1 MPTRPRLPSRALTL
15 AVFLASACA
24 GAVAAAPGVPETRTL
39 ANGLQVVILED
50 HALPLAAVSLWVRA
64 GSKDEIDS
72 SAGYA
77 HYLEHLVQRGND
89 TVGPYEYQRLS
100 HRWGGSLSVR
110 SNYDRTHITVTGVA
124 AALPEMV
131 AAAADMAL
139 HAGLKDPEIDLELG
153 PLSQEI
159 RTYYDEPA
167 SVAFLETMRAT
178 FPRHPYRY
186 PPLGKLQ
193 TLGRLKH
200 EPLSS
205 FYRNLYVPNNMVL
218 AIAGD
223 LDPARAAALAEASFG
238 KARKSATLPPRPAPP
253 AGFAGHDDIE
263 KRLDLKEPWATLAFA
278 APGYRH
284 PDRPAF
290 EVLARAL
297 GAGTA
302 SPISAALVGEKLA
315 AQAQVLYYRLED
327 AGMLYVAT
335 SPATRELSY
344 DAANVALR
352 EIVNIKKTGLDA
364 AALKILTDGIL
375 REERLRAETIAQQA
389 EGLGEAALFG
399 GIRYYWDLPP
409 AYRRLTPADV
419 NRVVSAWLVG
429 DNLRV
434 VLILPKDT
442 PPLAEGPKK
451 KFHDTLESLGHAA
464 KEPGGP
470 GFQRTLYPAAE
481 ASRVAADAWGDPRDA
496 RGPKDPQ
503 RLALEN
509 GLTVVTQEDHRRSL
523 VGVSLH
529 LKVGSGDDPAGKEG
543 LGNLTGHLLLGGP
556 TASGLGGILK
566 GGDRVAVL
574 PAIQVSRDTTEVRLL
589 LDAADLEPGLRAL
602 AEALRRPLPADLPFE
617 AVRGGIRAALERSD
631 RDAGFVSLELFH
643 EKVYA
648 GHPYGHA
655 TAGTLAGLQAVR
667 REDVEA
673 LRARALRPDGAILSV
688 AGDLPSAETARL
700 VRDLFGDWKAGAAAD
715 PAGNAAGQAVAR
727 AGDAPAPETAAA
739 ALPPSATQGARAGE
753 FTRSVQSQQSSVIV
767 GVPGVSID
775 HPDFQGVR
783 FLGSALTILA
793 FEDMVFKRRAAF
805 SAAAMPEG
813 LRDGGSLAIGVVA
826 TPVRRDEAV
835 FDVQRLMRRLAL
847 EDLSPKD
854 IEDMERVQAGMQA
867 ADAQGVLALASSL
880 GYREACGLGA
890 PSLRQSL
897 LPARELVPPRVKELA
912 ARYLRPESWIVI
924 KAGPPSP

>member
-1 MPTRPRLPSRALTL
+1 
-15 AVFLASACA
+15 
-24 GAVAAAPGVPETRTL
+24 VPETRTL
-39 ANGLQVVILED
+39 ANGLQLVVLED
-50 HALPLAAVSLWVRA
+50 HAMPLAAVSLWVRA
-64 GSKDEIDS
+64 GSKHEIDS

-110 SNYDRTHITVTGVA
+110 SNYDRTHITLTGVA

-139 HAGLKDPEIDLELG
+139 HAGLKDHEIDLELG

-159 RTYYDEPA
+159 RTYYDEPS

-223 LDPARAAALAEASFG
+223 LDPVRTAALAEAAFG
-238 KARKSATLPPRPAPP
+238 KARKSGTLPPRPAPP

-263 KRLDLKEPWATLAFA
+263 KRLDLKEPWTTLAFA
-278 APGYRH
+278 APGFRH

-297 GAGTA
+297 GVGTI
-302 SPISAALVGEKLA
+302 SPISGALAAEKLA
-315 AQAQVLYYRLED
+315 PPAQVLYYRLED
-327 AGMLYVAT
+327 AGMLYVGI

-344 DAANVALR
+344 VAAGAALR
-352 EIVNIKKTGLDA
+352 EIIDVKKTGLDA
-364 AALKILTDGIL
+364 AALKFLADGIL
-375 REERLRAETIAQQA
+375 RDERLRAETFAQQA

-399 GIRYYWDLPP
+399 GIRYYWDLPA

-419 NRVVSAWLVG
+419 NRVASTWLVG

-442 PPLAEGPKK
+442 PPLAEEPKK

-464 KEPGGP
+464 KDAGVP
-470 GFQRTLYPAAE
+470 GFQRALYPAAE
-481 ASRVAADAWGDPRDA
+481 ASRVAPDAWGDPRDA
-496 RGPKDPQ
+496 RGLKDPQ
-503 RLALEN
+503 RLVLEN

-529 LKVGSGDDPAGKEG
+529 LKLGSGDDPAGKEG
-543 LGNLTGHLLLGGP
+543 LANLTGHLLLGGQGS
-556 TASGLGGILK
+556 SGLGGIVK
-566 GGDRVAVL
+566 TGGRVTVV
-574 PAIQVSRDTTEVRLL
+574 PAIQVSRDTTELRLL
-589 LDAADLEPGLRAL
+589 LDAADIEPGLRAL
-602 AEALRRPLPADLPFE
+602 AEAVKSPLPADLPFE
-617 AVRGGIRAALERSD
+617 PVRAGIRGALERSD
-631 RDAGFVSLELFH
+631 RDPGFVSLELFH

-655 TAGTLAGLQAVR
+655 TAGTPAGLQAVR
-667 REDVEA
+667 REDLEA
-673 LRARALRPDGAILSV
+673 LRVRALRPEGAVLAI
-688 AGDLPSAETARL
+688 AGDFPAAETARL
-700 VRDLFGDWKAGAAAD
+700 ARDLFGEWKGAAPAD
-715 PAGNAAGQAVAR
+715 PDTKAAERQP
-727 AGDAPAPETAAA
+727 PATGE
-739 ALPPSATQGARAGE
+739 ARAGE

-826 TPVRRDEAV
+826 SPVRRDEAV

-847 EDLSPKD
+847 EDLSAKD
-854 IEDMERVQAGMQA
+854 IEDTGRVQAGMQA
-867 ADAQGVLALASSL
+867 VDAQGVLALASSL

-890 PSLRQSL
+890 ASLRPSLVPAPGL
-897 LPARELVPPRVKELA
+897 APARVRELA
-912 ARYLRPESWIVI
+912 ARYLKPESWIVI
-924 KAGPPSP
+924 KAGSPSP